1 MRPCIA
7 FLFFKEVFM
16 AEKKTYYVTT
26 PIYYPSDNFH
36 IGHCY
41 TTVIA
46 DALARYKK
54 LKGYDVY
61 FLTGSDEHGQ
71 KIEDR
76 AKNKGVTPKEFIDPI
91 IDNAKDLWK
100 ALDVDYDK
108 FIRTTDD
115 EHVACVQK
123 IMQKLYDQG
132 DIYKG
137 SYEGWYC
144 TPCESFWT
152 ESQLV
157 DGKCPDCGREVKL
170 TKEDAYFF
178 KLSKYQPRLEA
189 WLKDHPELM
198 QPVSRYNE
206 MYNNFLKPGLK
217 DLCVSRSS
225 VKWGVPVT
233 FDPDQTVYV
242 WVDAL
247 SNYISALGYL
257 SDDDSKFRKYWPADL
272 HLVGKEIF
280 RFHTIIWPIMLM
292 ALGLEL
298 PKKVYGHG
306 WLTIG
311 GGKIS
316 KSKGNYKDPRIFVND
331 YGVDTVRYFLLSEV
345 PFGSDGNFSE
355 ELMIERRNSDLCN
368 VLGNLVNRTIAMSN
382 KYFGGTLKKNVD
394 PTDLDKEVIDFLNGM
409 NEEVDRKMEE
419 LDIPNALKLIFA
431 RIERLNKYIDETSP
445 WILAKS
451 DETKSRLNDVLYTIV
466 EGIRMC
472 ALELEAFIPSTS
484 RKIYEQLGI
493 KDVSFDDFTFGSVA
507 EYKVTEKPEILFA
520 RIDEEELKKKLE
532 AEAEAAEPKVDHKP
546 EIEFPDFEKVEM
558 VVGKV
563 IECKKH
569 PDADKILVFNVDFGY
584 EQRQI
589 LSGVAQFYKPEELVG
604 KKVIAVM
611 NLKPRKIRGLESN
624 GMLLSAVKEIDG
636 KEKLELLTSDMEVGS
651 IVC

>member
-1 MRPCIA
+1 M
-7 FLFFKEVFM
+7 
-16 AEKKTYYVTT
+16 EKKTYYVTT

-76 AKNKGVTPKEFIDPI
+76 AKKAGVTPKEFIDPI

-108 FIRTTDD
+108 FIRTTDP
-115 EHVACVQK
+115 EHVECVQK

-137 SYEGWYC
+137 QYEGWYC

-170 TKEDAYFF
+170 TKEDAYFL
-178 KLSKYQPRLEA
+178 KLSKYQKQLEDY
-189 WLKDHPELM
+189 LKENPELM

-225 VKWGVPVT
+225 VKWGVPVS
-233 FDPDQTVYV
+233 FDPSQTVYV

-257 SDDDSKFRKYWPADL
+257 SEDDTLFNKYWPADL

-292 ALGLEL
+292 ALGLPL

-316 KSKGNYKDPRIFVND
+316 KSKGNYKDPREFIKD

-355 ELMIERRNSDLCN
+355 ELMVERRNSDLCN
-368 VLGNLVNRTIAMSN
+368 VLGNLVNRTITMAN
-382 KYFGGTLKKNVD
+382 KYFDGKVVKNNNPD
-394 PTDLDKEVIDFLNGM
+394 DLDKSVIDYLNSL
-409 NEEVDRKMEE
+409 NEVVETKMEE
-419 LDIPNALKLIFA
+419 LDIPNTLAEIFA

-445 WILAKS
+445 WLLAK
-451 DETKSRLNDVLYTIV
+451 DENSLPRLNDVLYTILD
-466 EGIRMC
+466 GIRMTC
-472 ALELEAFIPSTS
+472 LQLEAFIPSTS
-484 RKIYEQLGI
+484 KKIYEQLNL
-493 KDVSFDDFTFGSVA
+493 DNVCFDKYEFGSVD

-520 RIDEEELKKKLE
+520 RIDEEELKQRLASEVEEEKFVHKAQIEYADFDKLE
-532 AEAEAAEPKVDHKP
+532 M
-546 EIEFPDFEKVEM
+546 F
-558 VVGKV
+558 VGEV
-563 IECKKH
+563 IDCKKH
-569 PDADKILVFNVDFGY
+569 PDADKILVFDVDFGF
-584 EQRQI
+584 EKRQI
-589 LSGVAQFYKPEELVG
+589 LSGVAQYYKPEDLKG
-604 KKVIAVM
+604 RKVIAIT
-611 NLKPRKIRGLESN
+611 NLKPRVIRGLESN
-624 GMLLSAVKEIDG
+624 GMLLSAVKEVDG
-636 KEKLELLTSDMEVGS
+636 KEVLELLSSDSDIGS
-651 IVC
+651 KVC